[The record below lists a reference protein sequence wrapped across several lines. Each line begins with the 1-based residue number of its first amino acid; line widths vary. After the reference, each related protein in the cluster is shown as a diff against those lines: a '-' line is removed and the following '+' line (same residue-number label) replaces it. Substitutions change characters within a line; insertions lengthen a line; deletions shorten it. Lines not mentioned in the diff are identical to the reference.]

1 MRKEAL
7 ITKLVEKHK
16 IYESHPSY
24 SKLDEMSRK
33 ANNLYNQCI
42 YFAKH
47 SDNLLEDLKLLDKVM
62 KSFPDEHDNYRSF
75 GYAVCAQQVLR
86 LFQQNLRSYFAAIND
101 YKKNPSKYTG
111 RPRFP
116 KFRKSG
122 ERFQVI
128 FTNQSV
134 KLVNQTIRVAS
145 KTFENKLFIKLRTRS
160 AKKICQVVF
169 APRNNYFLV
178 YVIYDTEDST
188 ISQRS
193 NKVAAIDIGLSNLA
207 TVTFSEED
215 DPILYRSDLMKINHD
230 FNRITSNYVSILKKT
245 QNKDTSKR
253 RKRYSEKYS
262 GLVEDRLHKLSRAII
277 NDLSHRG
284 VSTVIV
290 GKNTGQKIN
299 NKLKNF
305 VQVPLFRLIS
315 MIKYKAEL
323 AGITFIQVNESYT
336 SGTSFLDHELPTK
349 EYYDKS
355 RRMYRGLFLSNDS
368 KRINADVNASFQIM
382 KKVYREFTYTNS
394 VKYANP
400 TVKTIC

>member
-1 MRKEAL
+1 M
-7 ITKLVEKHK
+7 KLVEKHK
-16 IYESHPSY
+16 IYRSHPSY
-24 SKLDEMSRK
+24 SKLDDMSRK
-33 ANNLYNQCI
+33 ANNLYNQCV

-47 SDNLLEDLKLLDKVM
+47 SEHLSEDLKHLDKVM

-75 GYAVCAQQVLR
+75 GHAKSAQQVLK
-86 LFQQNLRSYFAAIND
+86 LFHQNLRSYFASIND

-111 RPRFP
+111 RPCFP

-128 FTNQSV
+128 FTNQSA
-134 KLVNQTIRVAS
+134 KLDDRCVNIASRV
-145 KTFENKLFIKLRTRS
+145 FENNLLIKLRTRS
-160 AKKICQVVF
+160 VKKLCQVVF
-169 APRNNYFLV
+169 APRNGYFLV
-178 YVIYDTEDST
+178 YVIYEVDDPS

-193 NKVAAIDIGLSNLA
+193 NKVAAIDVGLSNLA
-207 TVTFSEED
+207 TITFSEQDE
-215 DPILYRSDLMKINHD
+215 PILYRSDLTKINHD
-230 FNRITSNYVSILKKT
+230 FNRITSSYASILKKT

-262 GLVEDRLHKLSRAII
+262 GLIEDRLHKISREII

-290 GKNTGQKIN
+290 GKNTGQKIGN
-299 NKLKNF
+299 RLKNF
-305 VQVPLFRLIS
+305 VQVPLFRLIE

-336 SGTSFLDHELPTK
+336 SGTSFLDNESPTK
-349 EYYDKS
+349 ECYDKS
-355 RRMYRGLFLSNDS
+355 RRKYRGLFLSNES

-382 KKVYREFTYTNS
+382 KKIYKEFAYNES
-394 VKYANP
+394 IKYANP
-400 TVKTIC
+400 IVKTIC

>member
-1 MRKEAL
+1 M
-7 ITKLVEKHK
+7 KLVEKHK
-16 IYESHPSY
+16 IYKSHPSY

-33 ANNLYNQCI
+33 ANNLYNQCV

-47 SDNLLEDLKLLDKVM
+47 SDNLSEDLKLLDKVM

-75 GYAVCAQQVLR
+75 GYAVCAQRVLR

-122 ERFQVI
+122 DRFQVI
-128 FTNQSV
+128 FTNQTA
-134 KLVNQTIRVAS
+134 KLTGQTINIAS
-145 KTFENKLFIKLRTRS
+145 KTFENKLSIKLRTRS
-160 AKKICQVVF
+160 VNKICQVVF

-178 YVIYDTEDST
+178 YVIYEADPITSKNT
-188 ISQRS
+188 
-193 NKVAAIDIGLSNLA
+193 NKIAAIDVGLSNLA
-207 TVTFSEED
+207 TVTFSSED
-215 DPILYRSDLMKINHD
+215 EPILYRSDLTKINHD

-253 RKRYSEKYS
+253 RKRLSNKYS
-262 GLVEDRLHKLSRAII
+262 GLIEDRLHRLSRAII

-323 AGITFIQVNESYT
+323 AGIAFIQVNESYT
-336 SGTSFLDHELPTK
+336 SGTSFLDNELPTK
-349 EYYDKS
+349 EYYNKE
-355 RRMYRGLFLSNDS
+355 RRKHRGLFLSNNS

-382 KKVYREFTYTNS
+382 KKIYKEFAYNDS
-394 VKYANP
+394 IKYANP
-400 TVKTIC
+400 IVKTIC

>member
-1 MRKEAL
+1 ML

-16 IYESHPSY
+16 IYKSHPSY

-33 ANNLYNQCI
+33 ANNLYNQCV

-47 SDNLLEDLKLLDKVM
+47 SENLVEDLKTLDRVM
-62 KSFPDEHDNYRSF
+62 KSFPDEYDNYRSF
-75 GYAVCAQQVLR
+75 GHTKSAQQVLR
-86 LFQQNLRSYFAAIND
+86 LFQQNLRSYFASIND
-101 YKKNPSKYTG
+101 YKTNSSKYTG
-111 RPRFP
+111 RPCFP

-122 ERFQVI
+122 DRFQVI

-134 KLVNQTIRVAS
+134 KLVNQTILVAS
-145 KTFENKLFIKLRTRS
+145 KTFENKLSITLRTHS

-178 YVIYDTEDST
+178 SVIYEADPTMSENT
-188 ISQRS
+188 
-193 NKVAAIDIGLSNLA
+193 NKLAAIDIGLSNLA

-215 DPILYRSDLMKINHD
+215 DPILYRSDLTKINHD
-230 FNRITSNYVSILKKT
+230 FNRLTSNYVSILKKT

-290 GKNTGQKIN
+290 GKNTGQKIGN
-299 NKLKNF
+299 RLKNF
-305 VQVPLFRLIS
+305 VQVPLFRLIE

-336 SGTSFLDHELPTK
+336 SGTSFLDNELPTK
-349 EYYDKS
+349 EFYDNS
-355 RRMYRGLFLSNDS
+355 RRKHRGLFISNDS

-382 KKVYREFTYTNS
+382 KKIYKEFAYNDS
-394 VKYANP
+394 IKYANP
-400 TVKTIC
+400 IVKTIC

>member
-1 MRKEAL
+1 MR

-16 IYESHPSY
+16 IYKSHPSY

-33 ANNLYNQCI
+33 ANNLYNQCV
-42 YFAKH
+42 YFAKN
-47 SDNLLEDLKLLDKVM
+47 SENLSEDLKNLDKVM

-75 GYAVCAQQVLR
+75 GYARCAQQILR
-86 LFQQNLRSYFAAIND
+86 LFQQNLRSYFSAIND

-111 RPRFP
+111 RPCFP

-122 ERFQVI
+122 DRFYVI
-128 FTNQSV
+128 FTNQSA
-134 KLVNQTIRVAS
+134 KLTGYAINIAPRA
-145 KTFENKLFIKLRTRS
+145 FENKLSIRLRTNS
-160 AKKICQVVF
+160 AKKLCQVVF

-178 YVIYDTEDST
+178 CVIYEVDDPV

-193 NKVAAIDIGLSNLA
+193 NEIAAIDVGVSNLA
-207 TVTFSEED
+207 TVTFSSENE
-215 DPILYRSDLMKINHD
+215 PILYRIDLMKINRD
-230 FNRITSNYVSILKKT
+230 FNRLTSNYVSILKKT

-262 GLVEDRLHKLSRAII
+262 GLVEDRLHKISREII

-290 GKNTGQKIN
+290 GKNTGQKIS

-305 VQVPLFRLIS
+305 VQVPLFRLIN

-336 SGTSFLDHELPTK
+336 SGTSFLDNELPTK
-349 EYYDKS
+349 EFYDKS
-355 RRMYRGLFLSNDS
+355 RRKYRGLFLSNDS

-382 KKVYREFTYTNS
+382 KKVYKEFAYNDS
-394 VKYANP
+394 IKYANP
-400 TVKTIC
+400 IVKTIC

>member
-1 MRKEAL
+1 ML

-16 IYESHPSY
+16 IYKSHPSY
-24 SKLDEMSRK
+24 SKLDDMSRK
-33 ANNLYNQCI
+33 ANNLYNQCV
-42 YFAKH
+42 YFVKN
-47 SDNLLEDLKLLDKVM
+47 SENLSEDLKRLDKVM
-62 KSFPDEHDNYRSF
+62 KSFPDAHDNYRSF
-75 GYAVCAQQVLR
+75 GHVQCAQQILR
-86 LFQQNLRSYFAAIND
+86 LFQQNLRSYFAAIKD

-111 RPRFP
+111 RPCFP

-128 FTNQSV
+128 FTNQAA
-134 KLVNQTIRVAS
+134 KLVDRAIVVAS
-145 KTFENKLFIKLRTRS
+145 KTFENKLSIRLRTRS
-160 AKKICQVVF
+160 AKKLCQVVF
-169 APRNNYFLV
+169 APRNDYFLV
-178 YVIYDTEDST
+178 YVIYEVDDLA
-188 ISQRS
+188 ISQKS
-193 NKVAAIDIGLSNLA
+193 NKVAAIDLGLSNLA

-262 GLVEDRLHKLSRAII
+262 GLVEDRLHKISREII

-284 VSTVIV
+284 VSTVVV

-299 NKLKNF
+299 NKLRNF
-305 VQVPLFRLIS
+305 VQIPLFRLIN

-336 SGTSFLDHELPTK
+336 SGTSFLDNELPTK

-355 RRMYRGLFLSNDS
+355 RRKYRGLFLSNNS

-382 KKVYREFTYTNS
+382 KKIYAELACNDSIR
-394 VKYANP
+394 YANP
-400 TVKTIC
+400 IVKTIC

>member
-1 MRKEAL
+1 
-7 ITKLVEKHK
+7 
-16 IYESHPSY
+16 
-24 SKLDEMSRK
+24 MSRK
-33 ANNLYNQCI
+33 ANNLYNQCV

-47 SDNLLEDLKLLDKVM
+47 SKHLLEDLKNLDKAM
-62 KSFPDEHDNYRSF
+62 KNFPDEHDNYRSF
-75 GYAVCAQQVLR
+75 GHAQCAQQILR

-101 YKKNPSKYTG
+101 YKKNPTKYTG
-111 RPRFP
+111 MPKFP

-122 ERFQVI
+122 DRFQVI
-128 FTNQSV
+128 FTNQSA
-134 KLVNQTIRVAS
+134 KLNDQSIVIAS
-145 KTFENKLFIKLRTRS
+145 KTFNNKLSIKLRTKS

-169 APRNNYFLV
+169 TPRNNYFLV
-178 YVIYDTEDST
+178 YVIYEVDPITSKNT
-188 ISQRS
+188 
-193 NKVAAIDIGLSNLA
+193 NKIAAIDIGVSNLA

-215 DPILYRSDLMKINHD
+215 APILYRSDLTKINHD
-230 FNRITSNYVSILKKT
+230 FNQITSEYVSILKKT

-262 GLVEDRLHKLSRAII
+262 GLIEDRLHNISREII

-290 GKNTGQKIN
+290 GKNTGQKIG

-305 VQVPLFRLIS
+305 VQVPLFRLIN

-323 AGITFIQVNESYT
+323 AGIAFIQVNESYT
-336 SGTSFLDHELPTK
+336 SGTSFLDNELPTK
-349 EYYDKS
+349 EHYDKS
-355 RRMYRGLFLSNDS
+355 RRKYRGLFISNSS

-400 TVKTIC
+400 IVKTIC

>member
-1 MRKEAL
+1 M
-7 ITKLVEKHK
+7 KLVEKHK
-16 IYESHPSY
+16 IYKSHPSY

-33 ANNLYNQCI
+33 ANNLYNQCV
-42 YFAKH
+42 YFTKH
-47 SDNLLEDLKLLDKVM
+47 SDNLSEDLKNLDKTM
-62 KSFPDEHDNYRSF
+62 KSFPAEHDNYRSL
-75 GYAVCAQQVLR
+75 GYSVCAQQVLR

-122 ERFQVI
+122 DRFQVI
-128 FTNQSV
+128 FTNHTARLSG
-134 KLVNQTIRVAS
+134 QTIRIAPR
-145 KTFENKLFIKLRTRS
+145 TFDNQLSIRLRTNS

-178 YVIYDTEDST
+178 YVIYEVDDPI

-193 NKVAAIDIGLSNLA
+193 NKVAAIDVGLSNLA

-215 DPILYRSDLMKINHD
+215 DPILYRSDLTKINHD

-262 GLVEDRLHKLSRAII
+262 GLIEDRLHKISRAII

-284 VSTVIV
+284 VSTIIV

-299 NKLKNF
+299 NTLKNF
-305 VQVPLFRLIS
+305 VQVPLFRLIE
-315 MIKYKAEL
+315 MIKYKSEL

-336 SGTSFLDHELPTK
+336 SGTSFLDNELPTK

-355 RRMYRGLFLSNDS
+355 RRKYRGLFLSNES

-382 KKVYREFTYTNS
+382 KKICTDFAYNDS

-400 TVKTIC
+400 IVKTIC

>member
-1 MRKEAL
+1 ML

-16 IYESHPSY
+16 IYKSHPTY

-33 ANNLYNQCI
+33 ANNLYNQCV

-47 SDNLLEDLKLLDKVM
+47 SDNLLEDLKNLDKTM
-62 KSFPDEHDNYRSF
+62 KSFPNEHDNYRSF
-75 GYAVCAQQVLR
+75 GYARCAQQVLR
-86 LFQQNLRSYFAAIND
+86 LFQQTLRSYFAAIKD

-122 ERFQVI
+122 DRFQVI
-128 FTNQSV
+128 FTNQSA
-134 KLVNQTIRVAS
+134 KLVDRVIVVAS
-145 KTFENKLFIKLRTRS
+145 KTFENKLFIKLRTLS

-169 APRNNYFLV
+169 SPRNNYFLV
-178 YVIYDTEDST
+178 YVIYETDAN
-188 ISQRS
+188 ISQCS
-193 NKVAAIDIGLSNLA
+193 NNAAAIDIGLKNLA
-207 TVTFSEED
+207 TVTFSEQDE
-215 DPILYRSDLMKINHD
+215 PILYCSDLMKINQD
-230 FNRITSNYVSILKKT
+230 FNQITSNYVSILKKT

-262 GLVEDRLHKLSRAII
+262 GLVEDRLHKISRAII

-305 VQVPLFRLIS
+305 VQVPLFRLIE

-323 AGITFIQVNESYT
+323 AGIAFIQVNESYT
-336 SGTSFLDHELPTK
+336 SGTSFLDNELPTK
-349 EYYDKS
+349 EHYDKS
-355 RRMYRGLFLSNDS
+355 RRKYRGLFISNNS

-400 TVKTIC
+400 IVKTIC

>member
-16 IYESHPSY
+16 IYKSHPSY
-24 SKLDEMSRK
+24 AKLYEMSRK
-33 ANNLYNQCI
+33 SNNLYNQCV

-47 SDNLLEDLKLLDKVM
+47 SENLLEDLKRLDKVM
-62 KSFPDEHDNYRSF
+62 KSFPDEYDNYRSF
-75 GYAVCAQQVLR
+75 GYARCAQQILR
-86 LFQQNLRSYFAAIND
+86 LFQQNLRSYFAAIKD
-101 YKKNPSKYTG
+101 YKKNSSKYTG
-111 RPRFP
+111 RPCFP

-128 FTNQSV
+128 FTNQSTRLINNV
-134 KLVNQTIRVAS
+134 IIIAP
-145 KTFENKLFIKLRTRS
+145 KTFENKLSIKLRTNS
-160 AKKICQVVF
+160 AKKLCQVVF
-169 APRNNYFLV
+169 APRNDYFLV
-178 YVIYDTEDST
+178 YVIYEADPITSKNT
-188 ISQRS
+188 
-193 NKVAAIDIGLSNLA
+193 NKIAAIDVGLSNLA

-245 QNKDTSKR
+245 QNKHTSKR

-262 GLVEDRLHKLSRAII
+262 GLAEDRLHKISREII

-305 VQVPLFRLIS
+305 VQVPLFRLIT

-323 AGITFIQVNESYT
+323 AGITCIRVNESYT
-336 SGTSFLDHELPTK
+336 SGTSFLDNELPTK

-355 RRMYRGLFLSNDS
+355 RRHYRGLFLSNDS
-368 KRINADVNASFQIM
+368 RRINADVNASFQIM
-382 KKVYREFTYTNS
+382 KKIYTEFAYDDS
-394 VKYANP
+394 IKYANP
-400 TVKTIC
+400 IVKTIC

>member
-1 MRKEAL
+1 M
-7 ITKLVEKHK
+7 KLVEKHK
-16 IYESHPSY
+16 IYRSHPSY

-33 ANNLYNQCI
+33 ANNLYNQCV

-47 SDNLLEDLKLLDKVM
+47 SEHLSEDLKNLDRVM

-75 GYAVCAQQVLR
+75 GHAKSAQQVLR
-86 LFQQNLRSYFAAIND
+86 LFHQNLKGYFASIND
-101 YKKNPSKYTG
+101 YKKNPTKYTG

-116 KFRKSG
+116 KFRKSSD
-122 ERFQVI
+122 RFQVI
-128 FTNQSV
+128 FANQSV
-134 KLVNQTIRVAS
+134 TLANQVINIAPRA
-145 KTFENKLFIKLRTRS
+145 FENKLSINLRTRS

-169 APRNNYFLV
+169 APRNNYFLA
-178 YVIYDTEDST
+178 YVIYEADPIMSENT
-188 ISQRS
+188 
-193 NKVAAIDIGLSNLA
+193 NKIAAIDIGLSNLA
-207 TVTFSEED
+207 TVTFSEKNE
-215 DPILYRSDLMKINHD
+215 PILYRSDLLKINHD
-230 FNRITSNYVSILKKT
+230 FNQITSNYVSILKKT

-262 GLVEDRLHKLSRAII
+262 GLAEDRLHKISRAII

-299 NKLKNF
+299 CKIKNF
-305 VQVPLFRLIS
+305 VRVPLFRLIE

-323 AGITFIQVNESYT
+323 AGIAFIQVNESYT
-336 SGTSFLDHELPTK
+336 SGTSFLDNELPTK

-355 RRMYRGLFLSNDS
+355 RRKYRGLFLSNNS
-368 KRINADVNASFQIM
+368 KRINSDVNASFQIM
-382 KKVYREFTYTNS
+382 RKVYKEFVYTNS

-400 TVKTIC
+400 ITKTIC

>member
-1 MRKEAL
+1 ML

-16 IYESHPSY
+16 IYKSHPAY
-24 SKLDEMSRK
+24 SKLDHMSRK
-33 ANNLYNQCI
+33 ANNLYNQCV

-47 SDNLLEDLKLLDKVM
+47 SENLLEDLKRLDKVM
-62 KSFPDEHDNYRSF
+62 KSFPDEYDNYRSF
-75 GYAVCAQQVLR
+75 GHVQCAQQILR
-86 LFQQNLRSYFAAIND
+86 LFHQNLRSYFASIKD
-101 YKKNPSKYTG
+101 YKKNSSKYTS

-122 ERFQVI
+122 DRFHVI
-128 FTNQSV
+128 FTNQSA
-134 KLVNQTIRVAS
+134 KLTGHTINIAPRA
-145 KTFENKLFIKLRTRS
+145 FENKLSIRLRTNS
-160 AKKICQVVF
+160 AKKLCQVVF

-178 YVIYDTEDST
+178 YAIYEVDDPI

-207 TVTFSEED
+207 TVTFSEQDE
-215 DPILYRSDLMKINHD
+215 PILYRSDLMKINND
-230 FNRITSNYVSILKKT
+230 FNRLTSEYVSILKKT

-253 RKRYSEKYS
+253 RKRLSEKRS
-262 GLVEDRLHKLSRAII
+262 GLIEDRLHKISREII

-284 VSTVIV
+284 VSTLVV

-299 NKLKNF
+299 CKLKNF
-305 VQVPLFRLIS
+305 VQVPLFRLIN

-336 SGTSFLDHELPTK
+336 SGTSFLDNELPTN

-355 RRMYRGLFLSNDS
+355 RRKYRGLFLSNDS

-382 KKVYREFTYTNS
+382 KKIYKEFAYNDS
-394 VKYANP
+394 IKYANP
-400 TVKTIC
+400 IVKTIC